1 MFQVKENVRRFLKPL
16 YLKNN
21 YVSVLVEAVI
31 CVKEEDLVISDYI
44 ARTGAWELENVENL
58 MKAMSL
64 YKDAVLVGKLYF
76 KDIF

>member
-1 MFQVKENVRRFLKPL
+1 M
-16 YLKNN
+16 
-21 YVSVLVEAVI
+21 
-31 CVKEEDLVISDYI
+31 KEEDLVISDYI